1 MLLPLPI
8 AGVVSDQPLAEVATQ
23 FRAIRGVLQALGV
36 DHPHLLMRLSTYT
49 LPVSSGLRIT
59 DRGLVDA
66 AVRAHVPLLPEP
78 VLA

>member
-1 MLLPLPI
+1 MPI
-8 AGVVSDQPLAEVATQ
+8 AGVVSNEPLAKVAAQ
-23 FRAIRGVLQALGV
+23 FRAIRGVLHDLGV

-66 AVRAHVPLLPEP
+66 AARAHVPLLPEP